1 MSGQSNHFE
10 GSRHGHETLADPTTR
25 LTVSQAYALWAE
37 TYDNAANPML
47 ALEERYLKPLL
58 PSLAH
63 KTVLDLGCGTGRL
76 LNRLPPLATGCYLGI
91 DVSSAMLA
99 RAAQKLRTAGHLLQA
114 DCTKLPLR
122 SKIADVVICSF
133 LLGYVGVQDLA
144 AEIARVARGAAELY
158 MSEFHPDSRSRG
170 WKRSFR
176 AGDQVIE
183 LPTTLCSLQDLEHA
197 FRLYGFD
204 LLRTVEPGFDEP
216 ERKIFLANK
225 KEHVFETSRG
235 TPAIFICH
243 FRRRTSVA

>member
-58 PSLAH
+58 PSLAN

-76 LNRLPPLATGCYLGI
+76 LNRLSSLATGWYLGV

-99 RAAQKLRTAGHLLQA
+99 RAAQKLCIPGHLLRA

-122 SKIADVVICSF
+122 SEIADVVICSF
-133 LLGYVGVQDLA
+133 LLGYVVAQDLA
-144 AEIARVARGAAELY
+144 AEIARVSRGATELY
-158 MSEFHPDSRSRG
+158 VSEFHPDSRSLG

-176 AGDQVIE
+176 AGDQVIV
-183 LPTTLCSLQDLEHA
+183 LPTTQCSLPDLEHT
-197 FRLYGFD
+197 FRQRGFD
-204 LLRTVEPGFDEP
+204 LVRTVEPGFDEP

-225 KEHVFETSRG
+225 KGHVFETSRG
-235 TPAIFICH
+235 TSAIFICH
-243 FRRRTSVA
+243 FRRRTRVA